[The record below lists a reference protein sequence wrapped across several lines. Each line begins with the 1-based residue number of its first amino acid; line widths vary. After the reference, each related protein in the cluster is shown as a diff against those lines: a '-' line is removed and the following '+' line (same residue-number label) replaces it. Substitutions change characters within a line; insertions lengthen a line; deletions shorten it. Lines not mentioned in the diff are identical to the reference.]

1 MIMKRIFLAITIC
14 SLLVFCT
21 SASAWDDGGKI
32 KVMTQNQYLG
42 ADLAPLLSTKT
53 STEFNDALISVLN
66 KIAASRIHD
75 RAQRQAAQIAKER
88 PHVVAL
94 QEAWRFDCTDLAQS
108 TPGQGCNDPM
118 IAGAFVDQLEETLS
132 ALKAQGVK
140 YKAVASVK
148 NLDVSAVHV
157 DDLPAGIP
165 FDVNGFPALLNTID
179 RDVILIRN
187 DVPARPVNFK
197 KICPTRISL
206 DGCNYQT
213 VINAPIP
220 GGPAGGLPI
229 QRGFVAADAQIGDK
243 HYRIVTTHL
252 ELREPDPSNPLS
264 QFYQAAQASELIQT
278 LKATTPKGK
287 SLLLLGDMNSSPVD
301 LPISGSLPLPPPFDN
316 GIIPPYLQFVEA
328 GFIDGWMQNHH
339 KTPGFTCCQAE
350 DLLNKK
356 SELYERIDLV
366 FSRQEPKWVEDMRVV
381 GANQSDKTL
390 MHGPRLWPSDHG
402 GVTAELNF
410 WE

>member
-1 MIMKRIFLAITIC
+1 
-14 SLLVFCT
+14 
-21 SASAWDDGGKI
+21 
-32 KVMTQNQYLG
+32 
-42 ADLAPLLSTKT
+42 
-53 STEFNDALISVLN
+53 
-66 KIAASRIHD
+66 
-75 RAQRQAAQIAKER
+75 
-88 PHVVAL
+88 
-94 QEAWRFDCTDLAQS
+94 
-108 TPGQGCNDPM
+108 M

-148 NLDVSAVHV
+148 NLDVSVVQV

-165 FDVNGFPALLNTID
+165 FYINGVLTLLNAID
-179 RDVILIRN
+179 RDVILVRSDI
-187 DVPARPVNFK
+187 PARAVNFK
-197 KICPTRISL
+197 KACPGRISL
-206 DGCNYQT
+206 DGCNYQA
-213 VINAPIP
+213 VAKAPIP
-220 GGPAGGLPI
+220 GGPADGLSI
-229 QRGFVAADAQIGDK
+229 KRGFVAADAQVGDK

-278 LKATTPKGK
+278 LKATTPKSK

-301 LPISGSLPLPPPFDN
+301 LPTPGPLSLPSPFGN
-316 GIIPPYLQFVEA
+316 GIIPPYMQFVEA

-390 MHGPRLWPSDHG
+390 QHGPRLWPSDHG